1 MNLSHPTHVEID
13 IDRLHENLDLISRV
27 AGAPLLP
34 VVKADAYGHGAV
46 PVARE
51 IAGRKDIVEGLC
63 VGTVNEALEL
73 RRAGMRGRIVVLD
86 GVFPEQA
93 GEALRHGLEAVVSSV
108 EEARTLAS
116 SAGRKAAEVHVK
128 INTGMTRLGAEA
140 ESAMDVYKKI
150 AGMRKIRIAGLM
162 THLADAGRKRGL
174 APRQLKIF
182 DEISSA
188 ISAAGH
194 PLPPRHA
201 ANTAAVFRHPASR
214 LDLVRPGLGVYGVQA
229 FPGPDAGLKPVLS
242 WRARIAIVR
251 KLKKGQTVSY
261 GMLWTSP
268 GRREAAVVCAGYADG
283 YSTRLSNRA
292 KALFRR
298 KPVRQVGMVCMDS
311 CLFDVTGTGAR
322 AGDTVTLIGE
332 DGKERVTANDL
343 ARLGGVIPY
352 EILCGIGR
360 RAKRVYMRSGEIVT
374 L

>member
-1 MNLSHPTHVEID
+1 M
-13 IDRLHENLDLISRV
+13 
-27 AGAPLLP
+27 P

-51 IAGRKDIVEGLC
+51 IALRPDIVEGLC
-63 VGTVNEALEL
+63 VGTVDEGLEL
-73 RRAGMRGRIVVLD
+73 RRAGIRGRIVVLD

-93 GEALRHGLEAVVSSV
+93 GDAVRHRLEAVVSS
-108 EEARTLAS
+108 AGQAQALSMKADR
-116 SAGRKAAEVHVK
+116 SAAAVHVK

-140 ESAMDVYKKI
+140 EGAVEVYRRI
-150 AGMRKIRIAGLM
+150 AGMKKVRIAGLM

-174 APRQLKIF
+174 APKQLKLF
-182 DEISSA
+182 DEIASA
-188 ISAAGH
+188 IRATGH
-194 PLPPRHA
+194 RLPPRHA

-229 FPGPDAGLKPVLS
+229 FPGPDAGLKPVLA
-242 WRARIAIVR
+242 WRARIALVR
-251 KLKKGQTVSY
+251 RLEKGQTVSY

-292 KALFRR
+292 KALFRG

-322 AGDTVTLIGE
+322 DGDTVTLIGE
-332 DGKERVTANDL
+332 EGDERITANDL
-343 ARLGGVIPY
+343 ARLAGVIPY
-352 EILCGIGR
+352 EILCGIGG
-360 RAKRVYMRSGEIVT
+360 RARRVYMKSGELEGI
-374 L
+374 